1 MRLPVVGTIDE
12 RFLMHRT
19 RSTSIGGMAATLLT
33 GVLFFY
39 NMFALHLIRW
49 DLFAI
54 VATAAIVK
62 ICVLIWYRLN
72 D

>member
-1 MRLPVVGTIDE
+1 MKLPIAGIIDE

-19 RSTSIGGMAATLLT
+19 RSTSIGGMAAILLT
-33 GVLFFY
+33 AVFFFY
-39 NMFALHLIRW
+39 NLFTTHLMRW

-62 ICVLIWYRLN
+62 IAVLIYYRLN